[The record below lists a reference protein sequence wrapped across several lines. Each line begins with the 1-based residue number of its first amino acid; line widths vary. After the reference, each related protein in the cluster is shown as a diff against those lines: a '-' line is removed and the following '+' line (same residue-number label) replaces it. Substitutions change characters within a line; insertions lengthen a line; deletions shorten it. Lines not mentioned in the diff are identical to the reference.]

1 MSRNIIVFGASG
13 ILGEH
18 ITAAFNDDRL
28 ILCDIKEPEE
38 IPDNCTYIRCDVTSG
53 DDIDSLA
60 ARLEADG
67 IRPDVLIYSAGI
79 FNYGS
84 VTDISPEAWSQ
95 AMDVNVTGLYRVL
108 HRIIPVLSDGAA
120 IIAVASQY
128 GIVGTYESAS
138 YCASKAAMINLI
150 RSVALDYGSRK
161 ITANCVCPGFFGS
174 DFLKKVEKQVKKKR
188 EWMTVTAMLPR
199 SRVNAEEVVQAI
211 EMLAVNPAIT
221 GQCIVID
228 GGYTAR

>member
-1 MSRNIIVFGASG
+1 MSRNVIVFGASG
-13 ILGEH
+13 LLGGS
-18 ITAAFNDDRL
+18 IADSFRDDRL
-28 ILCDIKEPEE
+28 LLCDIKEPEE
-38 IPDNCTYIRCDVTSG
+38 IPANGEYIHCDVTNEEDVKG
-53 DDIDSLA
+53 VA
-60 ARLEADG
+60 AYLEKNG
-67 IRPDVLIYSAGI
+67 ISFDVFVYSAGI

-95 AMDVNVTGLYRVL
+95 SMDVNVTGLYMTL
-108 HRIIPVLSDGAA
+108 HYLIPFVAEGASL
-120 IIAVASQY
+120 IAVASQY

-138 YCASKAAMINLI
+138 YCASKAAVINLM

-174 DFLKKVEKQVKKKR
+174 DFLKKIEKQVKKKR

-199 SRVNAEEVVQAI
+199 SRVNADEIVKTIV
-211 EMLAVNPAIT
+211 MLADNPAIT